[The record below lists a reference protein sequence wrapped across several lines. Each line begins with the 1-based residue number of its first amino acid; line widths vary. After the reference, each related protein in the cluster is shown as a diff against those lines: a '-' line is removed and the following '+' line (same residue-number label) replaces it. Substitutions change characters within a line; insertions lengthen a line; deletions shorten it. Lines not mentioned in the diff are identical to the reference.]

1 MDNSFFTIMAVLG
14 IFMILFVFIIIAA
27 YILLS
32 LGLYSLLKN
41 NKYENS
47 KLCWLPFV
55 NIYSLGLL
63 VSDKSR
69 FPKIE
74 LFLLLG
80 SIIAIL
86 VPVLGLIG
94 VIGSYWFW
102 LFLLICLLTYSLLIY
117 SLNLLYR
124 RYSSENRVLYTV
136 LSIAFILIAPAF
148 IYSIKDN
155 DPEDMEI
162 EALAEE
168 STDIL
173 ESNDTEQKFEIIIEE
188 KDEIFIEPIESVDL
202 AHLVKEE
209 LEAKKQASD
218 KSLNESQGVIQ
229 STSQQMK

>member
-14 IFMILFVFIIIAA
+14 VFMILFVFIIIAA

-41 NKYENS
+41 NKYKNS

-74 LFLLLG
+74 LFLLFG

-86 VPVLGLIG
+86 IPILGFIS

-102 LFLLICLLTYSLLIY
+102 LFLLTCLLTYSLLIY
-117 SLNLLYR
+117 SLNLLYS
-124 RYSSENRVLYTV
+124 RYSSESRVLYTM
-136 LSIAFILIAPAF
+136 LSVAFILIAPAF

-155 DPEDMEI
+155 DPEDIEI
-162 EALAEE
+162 EASAEE
-168 STDIL
+168 SIDNL
-173 ESNDTEQKFEIIIEE
+173 ESTDKDV

-209 LEAKKQASD
+209 LEAKKQASA

-229 STSQQMK
+229 TTSQQMK